1 MTAEELIKLLDHA
14 AELIEKSNEK
24 KQRDF
29 EEWLKKH
36 DRIGGYNVDE
46 LSD

>member
-1 MTAEELIKLLDHA
+1 MTAEELIKLLEHA
-14 AELIEKSNEK
+14 ADLIEKSNERK
-24 KQRDF
+24 YKEF

-36 DRIGGYNVDE
+36 DRIGGYNVDQ